1 VAEASPNTLRVV
13 IRGKRAGKIAW
24 VILPFEPVPH
34 KRIEKIVKDTD
45 FRPVDDWL
53 DE

>member
-1 VAEASPNTLRVV
+1 V

-34 KRIEKIVKDTD
+34 KRTEKIVKDTD

>member
-1 VAEASPNTLRVV
+1 
-13 IRGKRAGKIAW
+13 

-34 KRIEKIVKDTD
+34 QRVEKLVKDDD

>member
-1 VAEASPNTLRVV
+1 
-13 IRGKRAGKIAW
+13 
-24 VILPFEPVPH
+24 VPH